1 MRGFPLML
9 IKQNGGKMEKTK
21 TKTNPWIAHVK
32 KCKAMPKNKGKSL
45 KEVLKDAKKTYKK

>member
-1 MRGFPLML
+1 ML